1 MSTKDRYRGMSLI
14 FAAALA
20 LSGCGDAAGSGVQ
33 EEVSAIAVKAASPQV
48 GTLTVSN
55 EFVGTVTPQQEVS
68 VIPLVS
74 GVIDGIYAEVGDEV
88 QAGDVLFHIEDE
100 AARLQQESAE
110 MTKRSAEVSARAQ
123 LGSAQV
129 LNNISMESNIR
140 SIEFQIETAKDQ
152 YNSAV
157 NGVQDAED
165 AKAEM
170 EDALDGINDSIDSLR
185 GSQKEMKSV
194 IEQAGDRDSNGN
206 YRYIDQTGLASGEW
220 KNPWP
225 YSGTPDDYDWSRD
238 SEEAPEE
245 EGEDDSSTPPA
256 DFTLPDI
263 PVNSDGGSAI
273 SDSEEPPA
281 ETEPESTEPEKT
293 GSASETES
301 PAETESAAGSE
312 SPAETGDGAT
322 SAPKESVQAS
332 GGDDPAGEPGGTGGD
347 NSGESPKPSAAEGP
361 EQGEGGDPAD
371 GGSMENDSMKNG
383 SAENGSAENGS
394 GKTDSP
400 EKASPGEAG
409 FGAYFAVE
417 LVREAEPVY
426 LADNGGADPTAAFD
440 SEEKAWAAY
449 NEQKKIDQ
457 LKRKTDEMGF
467 TASDIV
473 SGRAETALAEYD
485 VQIVALEYQ
494 ASQIESNQASL
505 DSSIKSA
512 ESARDTTGKTIDFYE
527 DNLKD
532 AQTSYGITNGQA
544 YQDTADALATQIGAA
559 DVGVRSAQLQLEY
572 YSPTTPISGTV
583 VSRTVDLYDMA
594 QPGYAAYVISNQDAM
609 NVTFSVS
616 GQVRETL
623 QIGMPV
629 TLEKDGKT
637 FAGSI
642 TEIGATVDAQTGG
655 LFTVKAVTEAGGDQL
670 AGGSAVKLSVDT
682 FRTDDAVLVP
692 YDAVHFESGQAYVFE
707 IVDGA
712 AVRTPVTIGLTDED
726 TAEITEG
733 LDADSRIVETWS
745 SQLEDGA
752 KVRVIGEEEE

>member
-33 EEVSAIAVKAASPQV
+33 EEASAIAVKAASPQV

-170 EDALDGINDSIDSLR
+170 EDALDGINDSLDSLR

-206 YRYIDQTGLASGEW
+206 YRYIDRTGLASGEW

-225 YSGTPDDYDWSRD
+225 YSGTPDDYDWSRA
-238 SEEAPEE
+238 SEEEPEE
-245 EGEDDSSTPPA
+245 EGEDESATPPA

-301 PAETESAAGSE
+301 PAETENAAGSGSTE
-312 SPAETGDGAT
+312 ETGDGAT
-322 SAPKESVQAS
+322 SAPKESAQAS
-332 GGDDPAGEPGGTGGD
+332 AGDEPAGEPGGTGSD
-347 NSGESPKPSAAEGP
+347 KSGESPEPSAEERP

-371 GGSMENDSMKNG
+371 GDSMENDSMENG

-394 GKTDSP
+394 GKTD
-400 EKASPGEAG
+400 SPGEAG

-426 LADNGGADPTAAFD
+426 LADNGKTPHPAEFAT
-440 SEEKAWAAY
+440 EEDAWTAY
-449 NEQKKIDQ
+449 NEQKKIDE

-494 ASQIESNQASL
+494 ASQIESSQASL